1 MGEHGMTGPH
11 WIFLAIVFAVVAGLA
26 LLALALFAPVQV
38 RARLSGVVEPQ
49 AVDGA
54 PTSAGAPASAPLQG
68 WVEKV
73 AHAAQPFSRLSLPE
87 EGWERSPLRTRFM
100 NAGWRSAA
108 APSLYFAAKTVLAL
122 GLPAIVAVLV
132 SAFGTGGATGA
143 LHNGFIFLLLFAA
156 SIGYYLPN
164 MVLARRAASRCREI
178 FETFPDALDLLTVCV
193 EAGLSLERALAK
205 VAGEIHIKSVT
216 LAQELQLVLM
226 EMRAGF
232 SKEKALRN
240 LALRSGVEDVDTLVA
255 MLIQSE
261 RFGTSMGDSL
271 RVHSDNLRSKRSV
284 QAEEAAA
291 KIALKLLFP
300 LIFCIFPTLMLVL
313 IGPAGISIYRSVLPN
328 LGGH

>member
-1 MGEHGMTGPH
+1 MHGQQ
-11 WIFLAIVFAVVAGLA
+11 ILFLVVVFIVVVGIALAA
-26 LLALALFAPVQV
+26 LLIFSPVQV
-38 RARLSGVVEPQ
+38 RERLTDVVEPET
-49 AVDGA
+49 AM
-54 PTSAGAPASAPLQG
+54 PEMAGS

-100 NAGWRSAA
+100 NAGWRSAS
-108 APSLYFAAKTVLAL
+108 APSLYFAAKTLLAL
-122 GLPAIVAVLV
+122 GLPGLTALIAVT
-132 SAFGTGGATGA
+132 AF
-143 LHNGFIFLLLFAA
+143 NGLPQKGLLFLLLLAA

-164 MVLARRAASRCREI
+164 AVLSRKASGRCREI

-205 VAGEIHIKSVT
+205 VAGEIHIKSIA

-232 SKEKALRN
+232 SKERALRN

-271 RVHSDNLRSKRSV
+271 RVHSDNLRGKRSV

-313 IGPAGISIYRSVLPN
+313 IGPAGIQIYHSVLPN
-328 LGGH
+328 AGK

>member
-1 MGEHGMTGPH
+1 MHGQQ
-11 WIFLAIVFAVVAGLA
+11 IFFLVVVFIIVVGV
-26 LLALALFAPVQV
+26 ALAALMIFSPVQV
-38 RARLSGVVEPQ
+38 RERLTDVVEPEPE
-49 AVDGA
+49 AAA
-54 PTSAGAPASAPLQG
+54 PEAAGS

-87 EGWERSPLRTRFM
+87 EGWERSVLRTRFM
-100 NAGWRSAA
+100 NAGWRTAS

-122 GLPAIVAVLV
+122 VLPGLISLITMIVFDGLPQ
-132 SAFGTGGATGA
+132 
-143 LHNGFIFLLLFAA
+143 NGFMFLLLLTA

-164 MVLARRAASRCREI
+164 AVLSHKAAGRRREI

-205 VAGEIHIKSVT
+205 VAGEIHIKSLA

-232 SKEKALRN
+232 SKERALRN

-271 RVHSDNLRSKRSV
+271 RVHSDNLRGKRSV

-291 KIALKLLFP
+291 KIALKLMFP

-313 IGPAGISIYRSVLPN
+313 IGPAGIQIYHSIILN
-328 LGGH
+328 GAQQ